1 MMALRSSFA
10 VSVTA
15 SLLLSTLLSRQCAAF
30 AFQRPT
36 TKQGLTTMPLQMGR
50 GMTMD
55 LETPNVLRQGSSL
68 LKSTPFAVSKPVVRT
83 APLDENQRS
92 VRQAEISHGMPWRSS
107 IDPTYAGD
115 GPYYM
120 KFWEW
125 QMNFM
130 KEQLTN
136 LRALPTTS
144 STGKDMSY
152 VENSQDHIR
161 MHTLQFQSD
170 EYQLIRLTLL
180 DAGNKTQVFTS
191 LWYPDASYN
200 LPVLG
205 VDFLLFNNV
214 KHLCISDFQPIHDT
228 EASHDAPYEH
238 LMEPIRSQFP
248 SLQGKMTKRF
258 YDENQHFS
266 SQMLLARQEDPDI
279 VRQMMEHELPVAFQ
293 GYLRTHVQLVKST
306 KPQPH
311 RAHEIRARYRAYD
324 KYSSVRDPAHG
335 LLARYFG
342 SEFADEYVYDILF
355 PQSQEPDE

>member
-1 MMALRSSFA
+1 
-10 VSVTA
+10 
-15 SLLLSTLLSRQCAAF
+15 
-30 AFQRPT
+30 
-36 TKQGLTTMPLQMGR
+36 MPLQMGR

>member
-1 MMALRSSFA
+1 
-10 VSVTA
+10 
-15 SLLLSTLLSRQCAAF
+15 
-30 AFQRPT
+30 
-36 TKQGLTTMPLQMGR
+36 
-50 GMTMD
+50 MD
-55 LETPNVLRQGSSL
+55 LETPNIIRQSSAL
-68 LKSTPFAVSKPVVRT
+68 FKSTPFAVPRSVVQT
-83 APLDENQRS
+83 APLDENKRS
-92 VRQAEISHGMPWRSS
+92 VRQAETSHGMPWRTS

-136 LRALPTTS
+136 LRAKPTIS

-152 VENSQDHIR
+152 VENTNDHIR

-170 EYQLIRLTLL
+170 EYQLIRMTLL

-200 LPVLG
+200 LPLLG
-205 VDFLLFNNV
+205 VDFLLFNNI
-214 KHLCISDFQPIHDT
+214 KHLCISDFQPIHHN

-238 LMEPIRSQFP
+238 LMEPIRSQYP

-266 SQMLLARQEDPDI
+266 SQMLLARQEDPDV
-279 VRQMMEHELPVAFQ
+279 VRQMIHHDLPAAFR
-293 GYLRTHVQLVKST
+293 GYLQTHVQLVKST
-306 KPQPH
+306 PPQPD
-311 RAHEIRARYRAYD
+311 RAPEIRARYRAYD
-324 KYSSVRDPAHG
+324 KYSSDRDPAHG

-342 SEFADEYVYDILF
+342 ADFADEYVYDILF
-355 PQSQEPDE
+355 PQSREPDTE